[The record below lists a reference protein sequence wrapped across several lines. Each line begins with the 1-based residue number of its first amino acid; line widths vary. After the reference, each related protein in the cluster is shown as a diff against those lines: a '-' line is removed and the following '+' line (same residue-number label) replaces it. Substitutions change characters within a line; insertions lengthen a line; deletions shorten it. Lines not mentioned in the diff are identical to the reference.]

1 MSIVTDA
8 IGGILSPVK
17 DIIGEVVVDPNK
29 RDQINLQLQQL
40 ADQADQRLSAELVAQ
55 INVNNTEASNKSLFV
70 AGWRPFI
77 GWVGGAGVAW
87 SFVVGPLASYVA
99 HLCGSAAQLPT
110 LDSTQLMTL
119 VLAMLGIG
127 GMRTYEKLNGVASD
141 TMTINK
147 AAPAKDPDSQSILDQ
162 LHASAAQALP
172 EKAPWA

>member
-29 RDQINLQLQQL
+29 RDQINLQLQGL
-40 ADQADQRLSAELVAQ
+40 ADQADQRISAEMLAQ
-55 INVNNTEASNKSLFV
+55 INVNNTEAQSKSMFV

-87 SFVVGPLASYVA
+87 AFVLGPMAGFTAGLFGW
-99 HLCGSAAQLPT
+99 HGSLPV
-110 LDSTQLMTL
+110 LDSGQLMDL

-127 GMRTYEKLNGVASD
+127 GLRTFEKTKGVASD

-147 AAPAKDPDSQSILDQ
+147 AAPAKDPDSQNILDQ
-162 LHASAAQALP
+162 LHASASQALP